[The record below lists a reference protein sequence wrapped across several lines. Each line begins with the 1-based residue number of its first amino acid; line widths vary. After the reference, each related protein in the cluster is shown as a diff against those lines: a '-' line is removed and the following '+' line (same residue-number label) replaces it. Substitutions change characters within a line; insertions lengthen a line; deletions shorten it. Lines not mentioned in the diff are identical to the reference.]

1 MKRIFL
7 LGSLLLTAW
16 TLSAQSRYVEI
27 EGLQEGS
34 EGWSYHTPHT
44 TLAVDLTVER
54 ETVTAG
60 PYARYALKYL
70 GLRAPFSDKTVCT
83 LRGAGI
89 ALFDEADFTAAPLAA
104 GESRSVACD
113 GSSDGD
119 FAALS
124 IDRIEQLQPTA
135 EQAAAQAANRI
146 FSLRRSRLDLI
157 TGEAGEN
164 VFGEGLKT
172 ALATID
178 AQEQALLELFLGKRI
193 RKTET
198 RRILIAPRADK
209 RQYIVG
215 RFSETAGLLPAD
227 DLSGEI
233 VLLEIVPGEPV
244 AIEEAPPKSTD
255 VVVCRVAAPSMCSI
269 RTGNTVL
276 AERMLPLFEFGKSV
290 RVQVPRRK

>member
-16 TLSAQSRYVEI
+16 TLAAQSRYVAV

-34 EGWSYHTPHT
+34 EGWSYHAPHT
-44 TLAVDLTVER
+44 MLAVDLTVER

-70 GLRAPFSDKTVCT
+70 GLRAPFSDKTLCT
-83 LRGAGI
+83 LRGAEV
-89 ALFDEADFTAAPLAA
+89 ALFDDADFAAAPLAA
-104 GESRSVACD
+104 GGSRTLSFD
-113 GSSDGD
+113 GDGGD

-124 IDRIEQLQPTA
+124 VDRIELLQPSA
-135 EQAAAQAANRI
+135 EQAAAQAAERI

-164 VFGEGLKT
+164 VFGEGLKA
-172 ALATID
+172 ALAAID
-178 AQEQALLELFLGKRI
+178 AQEQALLELFLGKRV
-193 RKTET
+193 RTTET

-215 RFSETAGLLPAD
+215 RFSETDGLLPES

-233 VLLEIVPGEPV
+233 VLLEIAPGEPL
-244 AIEEAPPKSTD
+244 AIEEAPIKSTD
-255 VVVCRVAAPSMCSI
+255 VVICRVAAPSACSI

-276 AERMLPLFEFGKSV
+276 TERILPLFEFGKSV
-290 RVQVPRRK
+290 RVQMPRRK